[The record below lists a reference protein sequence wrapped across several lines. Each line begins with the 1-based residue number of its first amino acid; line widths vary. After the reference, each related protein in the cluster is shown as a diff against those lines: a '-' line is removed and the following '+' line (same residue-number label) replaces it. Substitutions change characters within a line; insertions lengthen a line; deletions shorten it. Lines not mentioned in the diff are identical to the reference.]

1 MFVDDTLIFCEV
13 NSDRLRYLSWVFIWF
28 EALFGLKVNLDKNEV
43 IHVGGVENMEE
54 LAVGLGCGVGKLSTS
69 FMGLPL
75 GASFKSLR
83 MWDVVEE
90 IFRKKLFMWK

>member
-43 IHVGGVENMEE
+43 IPIGGVENMEE
-54 LAVGLGCGVGKLSTS
+54 LAVGLGRGIGKLSTS
-69 FMGLPL
+69 YIGLPL

-83 MWDVVEE
+83 V
-90 IFRKKLFMWK
+90 